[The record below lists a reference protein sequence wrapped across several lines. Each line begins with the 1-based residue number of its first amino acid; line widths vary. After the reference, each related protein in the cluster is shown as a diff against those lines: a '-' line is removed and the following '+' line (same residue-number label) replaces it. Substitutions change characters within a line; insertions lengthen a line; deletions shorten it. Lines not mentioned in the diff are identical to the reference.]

1 MLVVFS
7 LKCKWGQMGSGA
19 VKTSNEVRKVF
30 PVYQFPIWLAKAFW
44 FDQVSQSLG
53 DVRPVRAETIFRSA
67 DLSSTHWPIWFSIYC
82 HLVDWKQFTTHEV
95 YKLIMDV
102 LLRAHVCKLHFFDVM
117 KSWIQLILDNTF
129 IQELL
134 GG

>member
-1 MLVVFS
+1 M
-7 LKCKWGQMGSGA
+7 
-19 VKTSNEVRKVF
+19 
-30 PVYQFPIWLAKAFW
+30 
-44 FDQVSQSLG
+44 
-53 DVRPVRAETIFRSA
+53 RAETIFRSA
-67 DLSSTHWPIWFSIYC
+67 DLRFTHWPIWFSIYC